1 MQRGRRRGAG
11 GMSLIELMVGVALL
25 AILLALAVPAFGD
38 WMRNARVRT
47 TAESLRAGLQQ
58 ARAEAIRRNANVRF
72 QLVTTLDNGCALSTS
87 GPFWVSNAGA
97 SVSPASGC
105 AGAISTTVSPF
116 LIQKS
121 PVVSNATSDITLTA
135 SGSGVIA
142 FDPLG
147 RMTGTTNP
155 TIATPAQFTVDLGS
169 SGGSCIAQGGNVRC
183 LRIAVSVSG
192 DARLCDLT
200 RTTTNDPMKC

>member
-1 MQRGRRRGAG
+1 MRQGRWRGTS

-25 AILLALAVPAFGD
+25 AILLALAIPAFGD
-38 WMRNARVRT
+38 WMRNARLRT

-58 ARAEAIRRNANVRF
+58 ARAEAIRRNAKVRF
-72 QLVTTLDNGCALSTS
+72 QLVTTLDNSCALSTS

-105 AGAISTTVSPF
+105 GGAISTTASPF

-121 PVVSNATSDITLTA
+121 PVVSSATGDITLSA
-135 SGSGVIA
+135 SAGVMV

-147 RMTGTTNP
+147 RMA
-155 TIATPAQFTVDLGS
+155 ATPAGVATIDLGS
-169 SGGSCIAQGGNVRC
+169 SGGSCLAQGGNVRC
-183 LRIAVSVSG
+183 LRIAVTPSG